1 MGEHSW
7 WGGKHNNY
15 EGATRT
21 LLLCAVPGQKNAG
34 KATRGIVEHVDI
46 YPTLVE
52 LCGLPKPK
60 DAAQLEG
67 VSFAPLF
74 DDPNRPW
81 KKAAFSE
88 YPKGGPNADGNQA
101 SYQGLTMRTDRHRY
115 VEWTD
120 KRTGKIAVRELYEH
134 QTDPKENENIIEH
147 ANPALLKQ
155 LEDQMRGYWQAAK
168 P

>member
-1 MGEHSW
+1 MGEHGW

-15 EGATRT
+15 EGATRAP
-21 LLLCAVPGQKNAG
+21 LICAVPGQSHPGAR
-34 KATRGIVEHVDI
+34 TRALVEFVDI
-46 YPTLVE
+46 YPSLVD
-52 LCGLPKPK
+52 LCGLPPPA

-74 DDPNRPW
+74 ENPNQKW

-88 YPKGGPNADGNQA
+88 YRKGGAAANGARA
-101 SYQGLTMRTDRHRY
+101 SFHGLAMRTERYRY

-120 KRTGKIAVRELYEH
+120 QATRRIVGRELYDH
-134 QTDPKENENIIEH
+134 LVDPQENINI
-147 ANPALLKQ
+147 ADRLDPALLER
-155 LEDQMRGYWQAAK
+155 LAEQMRGYWRPAD